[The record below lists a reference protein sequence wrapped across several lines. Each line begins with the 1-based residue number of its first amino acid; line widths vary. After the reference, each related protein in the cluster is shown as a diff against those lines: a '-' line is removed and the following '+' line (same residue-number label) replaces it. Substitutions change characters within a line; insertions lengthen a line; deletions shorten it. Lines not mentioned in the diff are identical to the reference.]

1 MKLSINKLG
10 ILVSLNFNNSVIIIA
25 NDIINYGMDQASQM
39 EDGNNANYTVSLDT
53 YLKDFDEDTQKY
65 ILKNID
71 SIIEDINASECVLDL
86 VVEKEDKNIEL
97 NMIFYWENLLNEVDK
112 KIDTTA
118 RSMGVEMDLK
128 DIKEMS
134 ADILDDDAFNDDI
147 ISKIKY
153 FDNEHDKELS
163 Y

>member
-1 MKLSINKLG
+1 MKLSINKL
-10 ILVSLNFNNSVIIIA
+10 IA

-65 ILKNID
+65 ILENID

-86 VVEKEDKNIEL
+86 EVEKEDKNIDL

>member
-1 MKLSINKLG
+1 MKLSINKL
-10 ILVSLNFNNSVIIIA
+10 IA

-65 ILKNID
+65 ILENID
-71 SIIEDINASECVLDL
+71 SIIQDIDASECVLDL

>member
-1 MKLSINKLG
+1 MKLSINKL
-10 ILVSLNFNNSVIIIA
+10 IA

-39 EDGNNANYTVSLDT
+39 EDVNNANYIVCLDT

-65 ILKNID
+65 VLENID
-71 SIIEDINASECVLDL
+71 SIINDIEASECVLDL
-86 VVEKEDKNIEL
+86 EVEKDDKNINL
-97 NMIFYWENLLNEVDK
+97 NIIFYWENLLNEVDK
-112 KIDTTA
+112 KIDSTA

-147 ISKIKY
+147 ISRIKY
-153 FDNEHDKELS
+153 FDNEQDKELNC
-163 Y
+163 

>member
-1 MKLSINKLG
+1 MKLSINKL
-10 ILVSLNFNNSVIIIA
+10 IA

-39 EDGNNANYTVSLDT
+39 EDGNNANYIVSLDT

-86 VVEKEDKNIEL
+86 EVEKEDKNINL

>member
-1 MKLSINKLG
+1 MKLSINKL
-10 ILVSLNFNNSVIIIA
+10 IA

>member
-1 MKLSINKLG
+1 MKLSINKL
-10 ILVSLNFNNSVIIIA
+10 IA

-71 SIIEDINASECVLDL
+71 SIIQDIDASECVLDL

-153 FDNEHDKELS
+153 FDNKHDKELS